1 MIDFKTLGEAL
12 NPNTGRI
19 AVKDLA
25 RELEAIN
32 NPTPPAY
39 KVPTKLLGKSN
50 AKTEKND
57 RETHILY
64 LIPTD
69 KNSKKK
75 NLCPFASKGCAKA
88 CLVSAGR
95 GKFNNVKTAR
105 GNKTEYFVQ
114 DPKTFTAQ
122 LILEIETLIRK
133 AKKDGRQIAV
143 RLNGTADI
151 DFLHLFKKYHGWN
164 YEEKAVQPGTNEP
177 GVIFYD
183 YTPNPHKY
191 KRYKG
196 TKYALI
202 FSKKEDN
209 AEEVEDILS
218 IGGKVSAVFKDGLPE
233 THNGTKVVNGDLRDD
248 LIIDIVTDPAPVII
262 GLKAKG
268 DAKKDTTGFVIT
280 DHLNTG
286 ANV

>member
-1 MIDFKTLGEAL
+1 MINFEELANAV
-12 NPNTGRI
+12 NPNPGQTLR
-19 AVKDLA
+19 AT
-25 RELEAIN
+25 
-32 NPTPPAY
+32 PTPPPY
-39 KVPTKLLGKSN
+39 KIPAKLLGKSN

-75 NLCPFASKGCAKA
+75 NLCPFASKGCAAA

-95 GKFNNVKTAR
+95 GKFNNVRTAR

-122 LILEIETLIRK
+122 LILEIESLRRK

-151 DFLHLFKKYHGWN
+151 DFLYLFKKYHNWN
-164 YEEKAVQPGTNEP
+164 YESNAAQPGTNQP

-196 TKYALI
+196 TKYAMI

-209 AEEVEDILS
+209 KKEVDQALKEA
-218 IGGKVSAVFKDGLPE
+218 GKVSAVFKDYIPKTYQGI
-233 THNGTKVVNGDLRDD
+233 KVVNGDTRDD
-248 LIIDIVTDPAPVII
+248 LIIDIVTDPEPVII
-262 GLKAKG
+262 GLIAKG
-268 DAKKDTTGFVIT
+268 DAKKDTSGFVIT
-280 DHLNTG
+280 EHLNTA

>member
-12 NPNTGRI
+12 NPNTGRQ
-19 AVKDLA
+19 
-25 RELEAIN
+25 LEAL
-32 NPTPPAY
+32 TPY
-39 KVPTKLLGKSN
+39 KIPSKLLGKSN

-69 KNSKKK
+69 KNSKEK
-75 NLCPFASKGCAKA
+75 NLCPFASKGCAAA

-95 GKFNNVKTAR
+95 GKMSNVKKGR
-105 GNKTEYFVQ
+105 SNKTEYFVQ
-114 DPKTFTAQ
+114 DSKTFTAQ
-122 LILEIETLIRK
+122 LILEIEFLRIR
-133 AKKDGRQIAV
+133 AKRDNKQIAV

-151 DFLHLFKKYHGWN
+151 DFLHLFKKYHNWDYN
-164 YEEKAVQPGTNEP
+164 EKAVTPGTDQPGI
-177 GVIFYD
+177 IFYD

-209 AEEVEDILS
+209 DEDVQKVLS
-218 IGGKVSAVFKDGLPE
+218 EGGKVSAVFKGELPE
-233 THNGTKVVNGDLRDD
+233 TYKGVKVVDGDLRDD
-248 LIIDIVTDPAPVII
+248 LIIDIVQDPEPVII

-268 DAKKDTTGFVIT
+268 KAKKDTTGFVIT
-280 DHLNTG
+280 EHLNNE

>member
-1 MIDFKTLGEAL
+1 MIDLKTLGEAL
-12 NPNTGRI
+12 NPNNG
-19 AVKDLA
+19 
-25 RELEAIN
+25 RELEQL
-32 NPTPPAY
+32 TPY
-39 KVPTKLLGKSN
+39 KIPSKLLGKSN

-75 NLCPFASKGCAKA
+75 NLCPFASKGCAAA

-122 LILEIETLIRK
+122 LILEIEFLRIR
-133 AKKDGRQIAV
+133 AKRDGKQIAV

-151 DFLHLFKKYHGWN
+151 DFLHLFNKYHNWN
-164 YEEKAVQPGTNEP
+164 YNEKAEQPGTDAP
-177 GVIFYD
+177 GIIFYD

-196 TKYALI
+196 SKYALI

-209 AEEVEDILS
+209 AQEVEEVLKQS
-218 IGGKVSAVFKDGLPE
+218 GKVSAVFKGELPE
-233 THNGTKVVNGDLRDD
+233 TYNGVKVVNGDLRDD
-248 LIIDIVTDPAPVII
+248 LIIDIVQDPEPVII

-268 DAKKDTTGFVIT
+268 DAKKDTTGFTI
-280 DHLNTG
+280 DNTKTE

>member
-1 MIDFKTLGEAL
+1 MINLQTLGEAL
-12 NPNTGRI
+12 NPETGR
-19 AVKDLA
+19 K
-25 RELEAIN
+25 LEAGQRPQAPEQTLKSYKI
-32 NPTPPAY
+32 PA
-39 KVPTKLLGKSN
+39 KLLGRSN

-69 KNSKKK
+69 KNSKQK
-75 NLCPFASKGCAKA
+75 NLCPFASPGCAAA
-88 CLVSAGR
+88 CLVDAGR
-95 GKFNNVKTAR
+95 GKFQNVRNAR
-105 GNKTEYFVQ
+105 SNKTEYFVQ
-114 DPKTFTAQ
+114 DPKTFCAQ
-122 LILEIETLIRK
+122 LILEIEFLMIR
-133 AKKDGRQIAV
+133 AKRDKKQIAV

-151 DFLHLFKKYHGWN
+151 DFLYLFKKYHNWD
-164 YEEKAVQPGTNEP
+164 YQTKAAQPGTDQS

-209 AEEVEDILS
+209 PEEVEKVLS
-218 IGGKVSAVFKDGLPE
+218 EGGKVSAVFKNGLPK
-233 THNGTKVVNGDLRDD
+233 TYQGIKVVNGDLRDD

-262 GLKAKG
+262 GLSAKG
-268 DAKKDTTGFVIT
+268 DAKKDKTGFTI
-280 DHLNTG
+280 DALN
-286 ANV
+286 A

>member
-1 MIDFKTLGEAL
+1 MKAIQTAPQTAQETTYKI
-12 NPNTGRI
+12 PN
-19 AVKDLA
+19 
-25 RELEAIN
+25 
-32 NPTPPAY
+32 
-39 KVPTKLLGKSN
+39 KLLGKSN

-69 KNSKKK
+69 KNSKQK
-75 NLCPFASKGCAKA
+75 NLCPFASKGCAEA

-105 GNKTEYFVQ
+105 ENKTEYFVQ

-122 LILEIETLIRK
+122 LILEIEFLIIR
-133 AKKDGRQIAV
+133 AKRDGKQIAV

-151 DFLHLFKKYHGWN
+151 DFLFLFKKYHNWD
-164 YEEKAVQPGTNEP
+164 YEAKAVQPGTNEP

-209 AEEVEDILS
+209 QKEVDQLLN
-218 IGGKVSAVFKDGLPE
+218 IGGKVSAVFKNEIPE
-233 THNGTKVVNGDLRDD
+233 RYKGIKVVNGDQRDD
-248 LIIDIVTDPAPVII
+248 LIIDIVTDPEPVII
-262 GLKAKG
+262 GLSAKGKAKQ
-268 DAKKDTTGFVIT
+268 DKTGFVIT
-280 DHLNTG
+280 EY
-286 ANV
+286 

>member
-1 MIDFKTLGEAL
+1 MINLQTLGEAL
-12 NPNTGRI
+12 NPETGR
-19 AVKDLA
+19 K
-25 RELEAIN
+25 LEAGQR
-32 NPTPPAY
+32 PQTPEQTPKPYKIPA
-39 KVPTKLLGKSN
+39 KLLGRSN

-69 KNSKKK
+69 KNSKQK
-75 NLCPFASKGCAKA
+75 NLCPFASPGCAAA
-88 CLVSAGR
+88 CLVEAGR
-95 GKFNNVKTAR
+95 GKFQNVRNAR
-105 GNKTEYFVQ
+105 SNKTEYFVQ
-114 DPKTFTAQ
+114 DPKTFCAQ
-122 LILEIETLIRK
+122 LILEIEFLMIR
-133 AKKDGRQIAV
+133 AKRDKKQIAV

-151 DFLHLFKKYHGWN
+151 DFLYLFKKYHNWN
-164 YEEKAVQPGTNEP
+164 YETKAVQPGTDES

-209 AEEVEDILS
+209 PEEVEKVLS
-218 IGGKVSAVFKDGLPE
+218 EGGKVSAVFKNGLPE
-233 THNGTKVVNGDLRDD
+233 TYQGIKVVNGDLRDD

-262 GLKAKG
+262 GLSAKG
-268 DAKKDTTGFVIT
+268 DAKKDKTGFTI
-280 DHLNTG
+280 DALN
-286 ANV
+286 A

>member
-1 MIDFKTLGEAL
+1 MIDLKTLGEAL
-12 NPNTGRI
+12 NPNTGR
-19 AVKDLA
+19 
-25 RELEAIN
+25 ELEQL
-32 NPTPPAY
+32 TPY
-39 KVPTKLLGKSN
+39 KIPNKLLGKSN

-75 NLCPFASKGCAKA
+75 NLCPFASKGCAAA

-95 GKFNNVKTAR
+95 GKMNNVKNGR
-105 GNKTEYFVQ
+105 SNKTEYYVQ

-122 LILEIETLIRK
+122 LILEIEFLRIR
-133 AKKDGRQIAV
+133 AKRDGKQIAV

-151 DFLHLFKKYHGWN
+151 DFLHLFKKYHNWN
-164 YEEKAVQPGTNEP
+164 YEEKAVTPGTDQPGI
-177 GVIFYD
+177 IFYD

-209 AEEVEDILS
+209 DEDVQKVLS
-218 IGGKVSAVFKDGLPE
+218 EGGKVSAVFKGELPE
-233 THNGTKVVNGDLRDD
+233 TYKGVKVVNGDLRDD
-248 LIIDIVTDPAPVII
+248 LIIDIVQDPEPVII

-268 DAKKDTTGFVIT
+268 DAKKDNTGFTI
-280 DHLNTG
+280 DNTKTKS
-286 ANV
+286 NV